1 MGVELAAEDGVANT
15 GAKHT
20 QLVGATGN
28 GAEQQGAMAVAAAQA
43 FVEGLCRLAVLK
55 VNMLA
60 RATRPV
66 AGQRQVDYALG
77 RSNAAADNGVIL
89 LGNLA
94 SLELL
99 AQAAV
104 AVFIP
109 RNQHQARGGHIESVH
124 N

>member
-1 MGVELAAEDGVANT
+1 
-15 GAKHT
+15 
-20 QLVGATGN
+20 
-28 GAEQQGAMAVAAAQA
+28 MAVAAAQA

-66 AGQRQVDYALG
+66 AGQRQIDYALG
-77 RSNAAADNGVIL
+77 RGNAAADDGVIL
-89 LGNLA
+89 LGDLA